1 MRMKRRLCL
10 GLAVFAILLGSR
22 AALAQDSYDY
32 KRDTNFAAIKTFAFK
47 DAPPM
52 APDAYQTTTFD
63 SPLVRERTHAAIA
76 AQLEARG
83 LRHTSRNPDVYIVT
97 QRSYKVEV
105 TYFPSYGW
113 GYPYWGGYGC
123 CGYYGGGDVY
133 EQLRGTLTVDM
144 VDAKSGALLWRGI
157 ETSNVHQD
165 SKPAKRDKRVYK
177 EVAEVFE
184 HFPAHGAVATT
195 GVRGRSSVTTGR

>member
-1 MRMKRRLCL
+1 MRTIARLCV
-10 GLAVFAILLGSR
+10 GLVVFAVLLGST

-32 KRDTNFAAIKTFAFK
+32 KRNTNFANLRTFAFK
-47 DAPPM
+47 EVPPM

-63 SPLVRERTHAAIA
+63 SPLMRERTQAAIA

-83 LRHTSRNPDVYIVT
+83 MRHTNKNADVYIVT
-97 QRSYKVEV
+97 QRSYKVEY
-105 TYFPSYGW
+105 TYFGSPYGW
-113 GYPYWGGYGC
+113 GYPYAGGFGC
-123 CGYYGGGDVY
+123 CGGWYGGGEVY

-144 VDAKSGALLWRGI
+144 VDAKTGALLWRGI

-165 SKPAKRDKRVYK
+165 SKPAKRDKRVGK

-184 HFPAHGAVATT
+184 HFPAPGAVATT
-195 GVRGRSSVTTGR
+195 GQR